1 MIEAQKIRTL
11 DYERVHDQFFED
23 NDEPGIVGLF
33 DGMDAFHKK
42 LIMLLK
48 SKGEKSK
55 KKIIEHFL
63 GEMSKKKGYKIL
75 LMHNN
80 IVAQNIIV
88 KGDGIYAIV
97 DWKLAKFFLEY

>member
-11 DYERVHDQFFED
+11 NYERVHDLFFKD
-23 NDEPGIVGLF
+23 NDKPRIVGPF
-33 DGMDAFHKK
+33 DDMDAFHKK

-48 SKGEKSK
+48 SKREKSK

-63 GEMSKKKGYKIL
+63 GEMSKRKRYKIL

-80 IVAQNIIV
+80 IVAQNIIM
-88 KGDGIYAIV
+88 KGDSICAIM